1 MQVLGSSPDFLS
13 WSFCLVEVCPHEMS
27 SLSISLAALWEA
39 WLEGWVPGE
48 RAAGT
53 EAVAMEVGYWGPPHP
68 PSDQGQTLG
77 VSHGKG
83 VLGRLWWAPA
93 WRACLSAS
101 VPLEGTSSAPSKQRG
116 IPRRS
121 LGAPGLCSR
130 WLCFQAAG
138 PANSSAG
145 TRGRRLSA
153 PALWGTSCSQTASPA
168 KVSIVL
174 LREPLPPLDTQAGP
188 ALHSEGP
195 CS

>member
-83 VLGRLWWAPA
+83 VLGRLRWAPA
-93 WRACLSAS
+93 WGARLSAS
-101 VPLEGTSSAPSKQRG
+101 VPLEGTSSGPVQTKRNPQEV
-116 IPRRS
+116 
-121 LGAPGLCSR
+121 PGS
-130 WLCFQAAG
+130 AG
-138 PANSSAG
+138 PLL
-145 TRGRRLSA
+145 TL
-153 PALWGTSCSQTASPA
+153 AL
-168 KVSIVL
+168 
-174 LREPLPPLDTQAGP
+174 LPGG
-188 ALHSEGP
+188 GP
-195 CS
+195 CKQQCRDTGEEVVCSCFVGYQLLPDGVSCEGKRCPAPRASASA